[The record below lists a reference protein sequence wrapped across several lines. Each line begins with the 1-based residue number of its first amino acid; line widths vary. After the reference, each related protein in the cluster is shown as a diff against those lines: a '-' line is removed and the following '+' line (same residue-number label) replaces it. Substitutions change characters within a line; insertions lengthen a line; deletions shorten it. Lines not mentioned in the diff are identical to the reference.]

1 MWRFR
6 LKVLLSQKS
15 QEVHVKNQV
24 WEVQEVQEVQEVV
37 TRTLDEERSCLVPV
51 WITSTGKEENSNMD
65 CFNREREVDN
75 DEQLHVLY
83 GLPQQ
88 GREALVVLHKCYRRK
103 MIGPDFDVGRVSR
116 FQCGL
121 LHENF
126 SSIVLRRY
134 YKRRGFVQ
142 SWERVSLFQCGFYI
156 RTTSLLFCTD
166 VTSNKRR
173 KCREEGSKLSSFLE
187 PLFEQ
192 MLQDNFFLLCQ
203 TFFMC
208 IILRFLYE
216 IVYF

>member
-1 MWRFR
+1 MRKEVAWF
-6 LKVLLSQKS
+6 LCGLLQQGK
-15 QEVHVKNQV
+15 
-24 WEVQEVQEVQEVV
+24 
-37 TRTLDEERSCLVPV
+37 RRIPI
-51 WITSTGKEENSNMD
+51 WIVSI
-65 CFNREREVDN
+65 REREVDN

-88 GREALVVLHKCYRRK
+88 DFSSMVLHNCYRRK

-173 KCREEGSKLSSFLE
+173 KYREEGFKLSSFLE

-192 MLQDNFFLLCQ
+192 CYKITSSSCQ
-203 TFFMC
+203 TC
-208 IILRFLYE
+208 EKLY
-216 IVYF
+216 IFNSLYSPHRQ